1 MFLMSDSLRGW
12 FYGHIK
18 KGYSQPVLWIM
29 INIQIRISMDPHHF
43 GNHDLDPPPHPHHGK
58 KPDPKPHPDPN

>member
-1 MFLMSDSLRGW
+1 MDT
-12 FYGHIK
+12 K

-43 GNHDLDPPPHPHHGK
+43 GNHDLDPHPHQVK
-58 KPDPKPHPDPN
+58 KPDPKPHPNHNQIK